1 MTGGDNNVV
10 EFLGPK
16 DLVLL
21 QVLGDHGEV
30 VPVSVVDDVLD
41 DVAEGDHAL
50 DILLVP
56 SALQIVEENLPG
68 WERGNWLPVMLLEGV
83 VGELQTLLGAIGPE
97 IPAEQIIK

>member
-1 MTGGDNNVV
+1 MTRRHNNIV
-10 EFLGPK
+10 EILAFK
-16 DLVLL
+16 NLVLL
-21 QVLGDHGEV
+21 QVLGDHGEI

-56 SALQIVEENLPG
+56 SPLQIIEENLPG

-83 VGELQTLLGAIGPE
+83 VGELQTLLGAI
-97 IPAEQIIK
+97 